1 MEPTKPKCSTW
12 TAEDMPYAPAGV
24 KEGDKRFSGGELG
37 MKYIVNDPGDNRY
50 EKYPNAPA
58 YTVLKDGKCVTRIHM
73 YAISKDRNTAGI

>member
-1 MEPTKPKCSTW
+1 
-12 TAEDMPYAPAGV
+12 
-24 KEGDKRFSGGELG
+24 